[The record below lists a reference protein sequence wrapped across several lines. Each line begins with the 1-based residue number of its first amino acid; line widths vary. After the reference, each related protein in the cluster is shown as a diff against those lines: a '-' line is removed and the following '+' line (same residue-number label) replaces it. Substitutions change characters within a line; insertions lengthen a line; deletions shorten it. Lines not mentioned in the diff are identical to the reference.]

1 MFSLSILIR
10 FLQKFENFNRG
21 KRYFMSIIDVSVM
34 GDSAETHD
42 LDDFVMDDS
51 QFNMVFGT
59 MFLDIFE
66 ILGDEAS
73 AAGFDNTFGS
83 GTWSSLDLIRSAYQ
97 EYLML
102 HSDDGFLPPSD
113 ERCQNP
119 GPQSET
125 GFLKPTACRW

>member
-34 GDSAETHD
+34 GDSAETHG
-42 LDDFVMDDS
+42 LDDFVMDDG

-59 MFLDIFE
+59 MFSDIFE

-102 HSDDGFLPPSD
+102 HSDDGFLPPRD
-113 ERCQNP
+113 RKTP
-119 GPQSET
+119 AVAGDKRPIV
-125 GFLKPTACRW
+125 